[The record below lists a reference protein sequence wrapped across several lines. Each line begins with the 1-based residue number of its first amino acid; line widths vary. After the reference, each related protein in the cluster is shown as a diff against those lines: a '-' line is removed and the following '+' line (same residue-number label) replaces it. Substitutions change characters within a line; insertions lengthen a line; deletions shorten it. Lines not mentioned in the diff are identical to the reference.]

1 MRSFCYDKYLLDP
14 LPPDW
19 EEKMRQLRQMDA
31 WINARS
37 PFWKQAR
44 TEQLYRELMQLP
56 CSDCCRAWEALP
68 TLAAAPFTEQTL
80 LTLHALLM
88 PDVPPGYKQDDNI
101 ILYRVDGEIKGVVF
115 IPPDAEETPAAMTAL
130 MDAFQTWKRRGGLPI
145 LGMLGCFLQDF
156 LCIHPFSDGNG
167 RMTRLLLV
175 LLLLRMGFSGAQ
187 YLAPEC
193 YVREVCHRTAMLK
206 AQHSSMQLW
215 YEGRNDYRPA
225 ATFWLETILDLYRE
239 ALEQKD

>member
-1 MRSFCYDKYLLDP
+1 MRSFCYEKDLLDP

-31 WINARS
+31 RINARS

-56 CSDCCRAWEALP
+56 CGDCCRAWEALP

-88 PDVPPGYKQDDNI
+88 PDVPPGYKQNDNL
-101 ILYRVDGEIKGVVF
+101 ILYRVDGAIKGVVF

-130 MDAFQTWKRRGGLPI
+130 MDAFQTWERRGGLPM
-145 LGMLGCFLQDF
+145 LGTLGCFLQDF

-175 LLLLRMGFSGAQ
+175 LLLLRMGFPGAQ

-193 YVREVCHRTAMLK
+193 YVREFCHRTAMLK